1 MLSARAPVV
10 AAIKKAPA
18 YRPLTSSG
26 MPGHSS
32 AAARA
37 AAACA
42 AVVLILVI
50 VKALFVA
57 NSPPPYAQTPPT
69 SRKPDISL
77 VPPGSA
83 AEALPKALL
92 RIRARGAYLDDF
104 AKRTPMWNVLTL
116 SPHWEFFI
124 FSRLGPASDDV
135 CANASPSVKMV
146 VSPFDLSSN
155 VLHIANNILV
165 AAYSNQSFVL
175 VSASGRRFPNA
186 STSVW
191 QRPTA
196 LSALFEEHFAFA
208 QEGDSMCS
216 SFRASC
222 QGRVRC
228 IGAVAPQAMPS
239 NALKHVDAHV
249 VDALKTHL
257 VREMLRIRPALK
269 LLVDGTCALVGC
281 PDERLDEGLTVAL
294 HVIHAQ
300 QHAGKPVKNVPLSIY
315 VTAAMRKV
323 KSRAVRKVFIVVR
336 PCALISRD

>member
-1 MLSARAPVV
+1 MP
-10 AAIKKAPA
+10 
-18 YRPLTSSG
+18 SST
-26 MPGHSS
+26 S

-42 AVVLILVI
+42 AVVLVLVV
-50 VKALFVA
+50 VKALFMA

-77 VPPGSA
+77 LPPSSA

-92 RIRARGAYLDDF
+92 RIRARGAYLADF

-135 CANASPSVKMV
+135 CANAFPSVKMV

-155 VLHIANNILV
+155 VLHIANTILV

-175 VSASGRRFPNA
+175 VSASGRRYPNVSA
-186 STSVW
+186 NAW
-191 QRPTA
+191 QRPTP
-196 LSALFEEHFAFA
+196 LSALFEDHFAFA
-208 QEGDSMCS
+208 QDGDSLCP

-222 QGRVRC
+222 QGRARC
-228 IGAVAPQAMPS
+228 IGAVAPQGTPS
-239 NALKHVDAHV
+239 MALKHVDAHV

-257 VREMLRIRPALK
+257 VRELLRIRPALK

-294 HVIHAQ
+294 HVVHVHAQ
-300 QHAGKPVKNVPLSIY
+300 HMGKPVKNVPLSMY

-336 PCALISRD
+336 CPIRRAC